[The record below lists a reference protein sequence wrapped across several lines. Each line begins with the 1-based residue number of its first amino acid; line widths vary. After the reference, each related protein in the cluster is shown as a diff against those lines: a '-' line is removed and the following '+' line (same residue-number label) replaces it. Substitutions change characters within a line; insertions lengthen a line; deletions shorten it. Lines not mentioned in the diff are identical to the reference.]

1 MKYPE
6 LSFEPF
12 FTWANRPR
20 ILYKAG
26 VREEL
31 GFEMQK
37 LGGTKV
43 VLYTDKGLVQAGVA
57 QMVIEA
63 IQASSLELVGVYD
76 KIVQDARLELINEG
90 AAFYRK
96 GGADCMVV
104 VGGGSVMDTAKAI
117 NIMIGGGHEDFSP
130 LAEQVGLFEGARP
143 LPPHI
148 AFPTT
153 AGTGAEVTYAMVVL
167 NEIARAKVAV
177 GHPFCT
183 PDIAM
188 LDPELTVKLP
198 PKITAFTAMDAMTH
212 AIEGST
218 ITLQETRLLAES
230 ELDAP
235 QLFSVVFS
243 GKPDLKKTL
252 DEPDLFPLK
261 RRIALRLELTGLK
274 KDEVRPFMI
283 ARLGGAERFS
293 DDVAMAIF
301 ERARGILAGAATMW
315 GRALSEFGAV
325 VILAYNPKIMP
336 VLVYERFEGFGL
348 RAAQPVEWYRMV
360 TQGNMQNMMPGFAG
374 SLTDQDIL
382 GDMLTVS
389 DADLVRTM
397 YFVWTRMKMVVEPT
411 GVLGL
416 AAVFNHRYDVKG
428 ARVGALISGGNVD
441 IAQAAKWFE
450 NLS

>member
-63 IQASSLELVGVYD
+63 IQASSLELVGVCD

-96 GGADCMVV
+96 CGADCMVV

-167 NEIARAKVAV
+167 NEIAKAKVAV

-212 AIEGST
+212 AIEAITTVSANPISDGLGLHAVRIITKYLPEAMKNPGDVDARGYLLIAST
-218 ITLQETRLLAES
+218 MAGMSFINAFTGGVHATAHALGALYGIPHGLANSIMLPHVMTFNLE
-230 ELDAP
+230 E
-235 QLFSVVFS
+235 
-243 GKPDLKKTL
+243 KP
-252 DEPDLFPLK
+252 
-261 RRIALRLELTGLK
+261 
-274 KDEVRPFMI
+274 
-283 ARLGGAERFS
+283 ERFVLIADAMGVNVDGMTPEQAARAAVQAVKDLQKS
-293 DDVAMAIF
+293 VGLTQTLKDCGVPEDREALQPLIDLAMGDSQLPYNPRDLEEDDVYNLYLK
-301 ERARGILAGAATMW
+301 AR
-315 GRALSEFGAV
+315 
-325 VILAYNPKIMP
+325 
-336 VLVYERFEGFGL
+336 
-348 RAAQPVEWYRMV
+348 
-360 TQGNMQNMMPGFAG
+360 
-374 SLTDQDIL
+374 
-382 GDMLTVS
+382 
-389 DADLVRTM
+389 
-397 YFVWTRMKMVVEPT
+397 
-411 GVLGL
+411 
-416 AAVFNHRYDVKG
+416 
-428 ARVGALISGGNVD
+428 
-441 IAQAAKWFE
+441 
-450 NLS
+450 

>member
-57 QMVIEA
+57 EMVIEA

-96 GGADCMVV
+96 CGADCMVV

-153 AGTGAEVTYAMVVL
+153 AGTGAEVTYAMVVF
-167 NEIARAKVAV
+167 NEIAKAKVAV

-212 AIEGST
+212 AIEG
-218 ITLQETRLLAES
+218 
-230 ELDAP
+230 
-235 QLFSVVFS
+235 
-243 GKPDLKKTL
+243 
-252 DEPDLFPLK
+252 
-261 RRIALRLELTGLK
+261 
-274 KDEVRPFMI
+274 
-283 ARLGGAERFS
+283 
-293 DDVAMAIF
+293 
-301 ERARGILAGAATMW
+301 
-315 GRALSEFGAV
+315 
-325 VILAYNPKIMP
+325 
-336 VLVYERFEGFGL
+336 
-348 RAAQPVEWYRMV
+348 V
-360 TQGNMQNMMPGFAG
+360 T
-374 SLTDQDIL
+374 
-382 GDMLTVS
+382 TVS
-389 DADLVRTM
+389 ANPISD
-397 YFVWTRMKMVVEPT
+397 
-411 GVLGL
+411 GLGL
-416 AAVFNHRYDVKG
+416 HAIRIITKYLPEVMKNP
-428 ARVGALISGGNVD
+428 GNVD
-441 IAQAAKWFE
+441 ARGYLLIASTMAGMSFINAFTGGVHATAHALGALYGIPHGLANSIMLPHVMTFNLEEKPERFVLIADAMGVNVDGMTPDQAARSAVQAVKDLQKAVGLTQTLKDCGVPDDRE
-450 NLS
+450 ALQPLIDLAMGDSQLPYNPRDLEEDDVYNLYLKAR